1 MKLLIS
7 SLFIL
12 LVTAVITTFVL
23 RQPGYVLFAIGLYT
37 IEMSITAFVAM
48 LLISFIGYYFVVRA
62 ILRLLELPQK
72 FSKTRQSQ
80 QQQRAQRDLID
91 AFLAAAQG
99 NWTRSE
105 HLAFKSAAASASP
118 VIHYLSAARAA
129 QQQENYAQR
138 DRYLH
143 QASQDA
149 AGSDLAVELTQ
160 AELEL
165 TQGGS
170 EKALRR
176 LEQLYE
182 RAPQNRHL
190 LKLLS
195 ACYYELK
202 NWDRLTALEAALSKA
217 GLYTPTQLQKFKQLA
232 CEQQM
237 DQIAPKHNYK
247 LLRQLWR
254 GLPAKLRYQETLVRH
269 YARHLCR
276 LGQHVS
282 AERIL
287 RSTLNKSWSE
297 MLALEYG
304 RVQLQDPTIQLT
316 HGEAWLK
323 RHDDSAALILSLA
336 RICRHA
342 KLWGKAR
349 IYFELSLGLKPFPE
363 VFYEL
368 AKLLEQ
374 VGDTDSAQ
382 ECFRKGL
389 RLAVKGTTEPLRTQ
403 AQKYAEKHRET
414 LLSEVLPREKALLA
428 FP

>member
-7 SLFIL
+7 SLLIL
-12 LVTAVITTFVL
+12 LVTAIITTLVL
-23 RQPGYVLFAIGLYT
+23 RQPGYVLFAIGFYT
-37 IEMSITAFVAM
+37 IEMSITAFVVL
-48 LLISFIGYYFVVRA
+48 LLIGFIGYYFVVRA
-62 ILRLLELPQK
+62 IFRLLDLPQRL
-72 FSKTRQSQ
+72 SRVRQSQ

-91 AFLAAAQG
+91 AFIAAAQG
-99 NWTRSE
+99 NWARSE
-105 HLAFKSAAASASP
+105 RLAFQSAAVSASP

-129 QQQENYAQR
+129 QQQENYEQR
-138 DRYLH
+138 DRYLF
-143 QASQDA
+143 QAFQIE
-149 AGSDLAVELTQ
+149 AGNDLAVELTQ

-165 TQGGS
+165 AQEGP
-170 EKALRR
+170 EKTLPR

-182 RAPQNRHL
+182 REPQNRYL

-202 NWDRLTALEAALSKA
+202 SWDRLTALEAALRKA
-217 GLYTPTQLQKFKQLA
+217 GLYTPAQLQEFKQLA

-237 DQIAPKHNYK
+237 DQVVPHHNHK

-254 GLPAKLRYQETLVRH
+254 RLPAKLRYQEKLVRH
-269 YARHLCR
+269 YTRHLCQ
-276 LGQHVS
+276 LGQPVS

-287 RSTLNKSWSE
+287 RSALNKSWSE
-297 MLALEYG
+297 MLAAEYG

-316 HGEAWLK
+316 HGEVWLK
-323 RHDDSAALILSLA
+323 HHGNSVALILSLA

-349 IYFELSLGLKPFPE
+349 SYFELSLSFKPLPE
-363 VFYEL
+363 TFYEL

-389 RLAVKGTTEPLRTQ
+389 RLAVQGTTDPLRTQ
-403 AQKYAEKHRET
+403 AQKYAAKHRET
-414 LLSEVLPREKALLA
+414 MLSEVLPREKALLA